1 MMLRLF
7 FITLLIFGLS
17 EIGMTQNSEEIYSIF
32 LVRHAEKS
40 PESPDPT
47 DPGLSECGEL
57 RAQALA
63 TILADAN
70 LKKIYSTAYERT
82 LATARPVAE
91 SFHVEVETYD
101 PRELEAFALL
111 LLDRQ
116 QDSLVIG
123 HSNTTS
129 VLAGLLAGEKQE
141 EFAEDI
147 YDRLYQVNVSGK
159 HARLILLHQAFRC
172 SLSDGRPGPIR

>member
-1 MMLRLF
+1 MIRLF
-7 FITLLIFGLS
+7 IITLLIFGLS
-17 EIGMTQNSEEIYSIF
+17 ETGMTQNSEEMYSIF

-40 PESPDPT
+40 PESPDPA
-47 DPGLSECGEL
+47 DPGLSGCGEL

-63 TILADAN
+63 TILADVK

-82 LATARPVAE
+82 LATSRPAAE
-91 SFHVEVETYD
+91 SLQLEVETYD
-101 PRELEAFALL
+101 PRKLEAFALL

-116 QDSLVIG
+116 QDALVIG

-129 VLAGLLAGEKQE
+129 VLAGLLAGEQQE

-147 YDRLYQVNVSGK
+147 YDRLYQVMISGERT
-159 HARLILLHQAFRC
+159 RLILLHQAFRC
-172 SLSDGRPGPIR
+172 SLGD